1 MIKTMRR
8 AQTQPVLNLRVARI
22 VVTAWKAGNKVHRAS
37 VAASQQQI
45 FGRSGHL
52 FWLPTDGQRPHP
64 DLRTVDVGKAGKKLQ
79 QPFKVSSFA

>member
-8 AQTQPVLNLRVARI
+8 AQTQPVLNLRVACI

-52 FWLPTDGQRPHP
+52 FWLLTDGQRP
-64 DLRTVDVGKAGKKLQ
+64 RAVIRRCNGSMTGYRVQESRA
-79 QPFKVSSFA
+79 A